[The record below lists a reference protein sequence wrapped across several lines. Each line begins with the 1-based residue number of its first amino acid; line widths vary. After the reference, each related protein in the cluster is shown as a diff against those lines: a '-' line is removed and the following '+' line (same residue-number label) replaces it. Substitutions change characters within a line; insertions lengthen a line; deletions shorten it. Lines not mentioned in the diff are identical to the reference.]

1 MTTLLDTLID
11 EAGACC
17 SHCASGAG
25 PCGQA
30 EDELEGESL
39 DDLDFAGDLELE
51 SPVPARVPVPKAGC
65 PRPTAASKPRQ
76 GCFYRIREGDNLFA
90 TTAKAYDVPKGKERL
105 ALARVINDHPYNR
118 RFWGPGTE
126 MFPKGLISFRPRF
139 VSSFERQKKARGK
152 ATSGNSFPVIFIPTK
167 SAGCSPPGLPAGA
180 RPHFTVSGFGFARV
194 TLPSEKR
201 LALSLASTVCLI
213 FLGLGRSLERKVEVF
228 LVGHASSTEGR
239 RARKRLGERRA
250 KSIQRFIQRQLNG
263 IFPGAGRSPKLRFI
277 THSCGHRHPVAA
289 GSEAGLNRRVEVFL
303 FVEGKRCF
311 FPREFPKCA
320 LQPD

>member
-1 MTTLLDTLID
+1 MTTILDTLFD

-17 SHCASGAG
+17 SHCASGTG
-25 PCGQA
+25 PCTQA
-30 EDELEGESL
+30 EGGFESEGL
-39 DDLDFAGDLELE
+39 DLDLAGDLELE
-51 SPVPARVPVPKAGC
+51 SPAPVRVPTPKAGC
-65 PRPTAASKPRQ
+65 PDALSRPRQ

-139 VSSFERQKKARGK
+139 ISSFERQKTARGK
-152 ATSGNSFPVIFIPTK
+152 APSGNSFPVIFIPP

-180 RPHFTVSGFGFARV
+180 RPHLTVGGFGFARV

-201 LALSLASTVCLI
+201 LALSLASTVCMI

-277 THSCGHRHPVAA
+277 THSCGHRHPAAGA
-289 GSEAGLNRRVEVFL
+289 GSEARLNRRVEVFL

-311 FPREFPKCA
+311 FPRDFPKCA
-320 LQPD
+320 LQ